1 MTSMEIMLIVNLPR
15 PVVVPETTYKTKTE
29 TSVVTET
36 KPVEQ

>member
-1 MTSMEIMLIVNLPR
+1 MLTVHLPR
-15 PVVVPETTYKTKTE
+15 PVVIPETTYKTETE